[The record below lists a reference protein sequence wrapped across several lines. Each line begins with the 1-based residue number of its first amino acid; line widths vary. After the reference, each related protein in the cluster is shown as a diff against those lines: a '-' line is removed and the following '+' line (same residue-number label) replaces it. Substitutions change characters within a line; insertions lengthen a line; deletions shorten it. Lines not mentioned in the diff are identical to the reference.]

1 MKKDLLSSIIIAML
15 MTAGLSACDE
25 KKADEQPVAQSAD
38 SSASNTQSTSSESA
52 DANDVLNQ
60 KLNVY
65 IDCYNNL
72 QADIYRAVN
81 RYANT
86 FDDFR
91 AGPTGK
97 EDDPSPLVPVYPAFI
112 QDCRKDIKAAAELKP
127 AFASLD
133 SAALAF
139 INAAGPL
146 AETINSMNK
155 YYDQDNFKDDAFAG
169 AKAFHKT
176 FIKQFD
182 EFDPIAKKYIAEI
195 TIMSKQHAANEI
207 KATEKKEGKSIKYY
221 TLLTMQEAETLN
233 DAVADASF
241 DVAAVSKQLA
251 DFEEHTQ
258 KLNEKINV
266 DIDKHRSF
274 PGFIS
279 ELEKF
284 QGKVKK
290 RIRRVRDN
298 VAYTSHEQDY
308 LNSGSGDM
316 VDGSYEAVVKAYN
329 ELIDT
334 YNGYHLEREF

>member
-1 MKKDLLSSIIIAML
+1 MILFIGYSNEKGFVIINYYRYADDCRAKRL
-15 MTAGLSACDE
+15 WW

-38 SSASNTQSTSSESA
+38 SSASNTQSTSAESA

-91 AGPTGK
+91 TGPTGK

-195 TIMSKQHAANEI
+195 TIMSGQHAANEI

-233 DAVADASF
+233 DAVADDSF

-274 PGFIS
+274 LVLFLSWKNSRARWKNAFGACAITW
-279 ELEKF
+279 
-284 QGKVKK
+284 
-290 RIRRVRDN
+290 RIPRMSRT
-298 VAYTSHEQDY
+298 TSI
-308 LNSGSGDM
+308 
-316 VDGSYEAVVKAYN
+316 AAAA
-329 ELIDT
+329 IW
-334 YNGYHLEREF
+334 

>member
-1 MKKDLLSSIIIAML
+1 MK
-15 MTAGLSACDE
+15 

-38 SSASNTQSTSSESA
+38 SSASNTQSTSAESA

-72 QADIYRAVN
+72 QAGIYRAVN

-91 AGPTGK
+91 TGPTGK
-97 EDDPSPLVPVYPAFI
+97 EDDPSPLVPVYPALI

-182 EFDPIAKKYIAEI
+182 EFDPIARRDYHYEW
-195 TIMSKQHAANEI
+195 AAC
-207 KATEKKEGKSIKYY
+207 G
-221 TLLTMQEAETLN
+221 
-233 DAVADASF
+233 
-241 DVAAVSKQLA
+241 
-251 DFEEHTQ
+251 
-258 KLNEKINV
+258 
-266 DIDKHRSF
+266 
-274 PGFIS
+274 
-279 ELEKF
+279 
-284 QGKVKK
+284 
-290 RIRRVRDN
+290 
-298 VAYTSHEQDY
+298 
-308 LNSGSGDM
+308 
-316 VDGSYEAVVKAYN
+316 
-329 ELIDT
+329 
-334 YNGYHLEREF
+334 